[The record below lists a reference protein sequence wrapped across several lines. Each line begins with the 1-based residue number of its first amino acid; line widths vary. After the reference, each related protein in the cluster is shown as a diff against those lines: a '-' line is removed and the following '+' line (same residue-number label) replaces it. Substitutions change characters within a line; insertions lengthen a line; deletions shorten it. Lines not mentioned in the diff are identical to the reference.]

1 MKEISYIH
9 SEAYPA
15 GELKHGPLALIQDT
29 VPSVV
34 IAVDDEFLMQN
45 LSTIAEVQARKG
57 KIIAIANEVLDQ
69 AEHTILIPRTHSL
82 LAPFLVTVVMQLLSY
97 RTAHSLGREIDKPR
111 NLAKSVT
118 VK

>member
-15 GELKHGPLALIQDT
+15 GELKHGPLALIQDV

-34 IAVDDEFLMQN
+34 IAVDDEFLAQN
-45 LSTIAEVQARKG
+45 LSSISEVQARKG
-57 KIIAIANEVLDQ
+57 SIVAIANDNIVQ
-69 AEHTILIPRTHSL
+69 AEHTIIIPRTHSL
-82 LAPFLVTVVMQLLSY
+82 LSPFLVTIVMQLLSY
-97 RTAHSLGREIDKPR
+97 KTAHILGREIDKPR